1 MVQIQDICFWSTFF
15 YFNISCYYFFF
26 YTAGKGRIGKHRKHP
41 GGRGKA
47 GGQHHHRIN
56 LDKYHPGYFGKVGM
70 RYFHKQKNHFW
81 RPVLNLDKLWTLV
94 PEEKRDEYLKNA
106 SASSAPVIDTLAAGY
121 GKVLGKGRIPNV
133 PVIVKARFV
142 SKLAEE
148 KIKAA
153 GGVVELIA

>member
-1 MVQIQDICFWSTFF
+1 M
-15 YFNISCYYFFF
+15 
-26 YTAGKGRIGKHRKHP
+26 
-41 GGRGKA
+41 A

-81 RPVLNLDKLWTLV
+81 RPVLNLDKLWTLI
-94 PEEKRDEYLKNA
+94 PEEKRDEYIK
-106 SASSAPVIDTLAAGY
+106 SASKTNAPVIDTLAAGY